1 MTTYRN
7 IHGRSIKSVSTDP
20 TAEVTEGEIWYNTN
34 SETFKS
40 VLVSEAFSSSAP
52 LATGRAQGSG
62 AGTQTAALFVGGR
75 LGPPGDTTACENY
88 NGTGWS

>member
-20 TAEVTEGEIWYNTN
+20 TAEVIEGEIWYNTN

-40 VLVSEAFSSSAP
+40 VCGYLK
-52 LATGRAQGSG
+52 
-62 AGTQTAALFVGGR
+62 
-75 LGPPGDTTACENY
+75 LGQVLHL
-88 NGTGWS
+88 

>member
-40 VLVSEAFSSSAP
+40 VLVSEAWVNSAP
-52 LATGRAQGSG
+52 MITARGGTGG
-62 AGTQTAALFVGGR
+62 AGDQTAH
-75 LGPPGDTTACENY
+75 
-88 NGTGWS
+88 